1 MLGLGFMRKKD
12 GFTED
17 VMQYVDTLY
26 SSALRMTRNPAD
38 AEDLVQNTLMKAF
51 HKREQ
56 FETGTR
62 RKAWLFKIMTNTFIN
77 DYHKGRR
84 ERDVFNRDLDFGE
97 IEGRFLDE
105 WNQSDFGVLK
115 LSLTDQMSD
124 EVKAAFEN
132 LPENYRMVI
141 ELSDLRD
148 FSYAEIAEI
157 LDIPIGTVMSRL
169 NRGRKFLQEALRE
182 YAEAEGIFRRSG
194 RSENESASEENNN
207 VEPIRGKR
215 AVEK

>member
-17 VMQYVDTLY
+17 VMQYVDCLY

-56 FETGTR
+56 FEAGTK

-77 DYHKGRR
+77 DYHKDRR

-105 WNQSDFGVLK
+105 WAQSDFGTLK

-169 NRGRKFLQEALRE
+169 NRGRKYMQDALRE
-182 YAEAEGIFRRSG
+182 YAEKEGIFRRSG
-194 RSENESASEENNN
+194 RVGSEEQNNSN
-207 VEPIRGKR
+207 VEPIRSR
-215 AVEK
+215 RVVEK